1 MIAMITSDELQQLTK
16 NHANGSQIATYIA
29 IKTFAYGDRPN
40 CFPSIKTLLKRLGN
54 AFSERTLYSCLK
66 WLELKGFIQ
75 KNAPQTQKRFIIN
88 SKLNLDSQRKKE
100 VKEFAVV
107 DEDVRTIITET
118 KNINV
123 SKQTSEKPQP
133 NNTRFERV
141 KQATPEQTKKREWL
155 EKKKLEEQRKRASYF
170 YGATDG
176 EQTKHDRTKARIIE
190 TKQADRNDLDDLSAV
205 GELLDGLS
213 FRKWFYD
220 KVELSILLS

>member
-88 SKLNLDSQRKKE
+88 SKLNLETQRKEE
-100 VKEFAVV
+100 VKEFAVG
-107 DEDVRTIITET
+107 DEDVSTIITET

-123 SKQTSEKPQP
+123 SKQTSENPQT

-155 EKKKLEEQRKRASYF
+155 EKKKQAQKNRIGWF
-170 YGATDG
+170 QGADIS
-176 EQTKHDRTKARIIE
+176 ELTKHDRTKQRILE

-205 GELLDGLS
+205 GELLDGLT
-213 FRKWFYD
+213 FRRWFYD